1 MSYKIYNYKTYDLA
15 ELSYQK
21 PVKSTRGNVYSCNVD
36 KPFDVLFQSKE
47 IVLPSDVEVGDR
59 EAYIQVD
66 ANDSD
71 FGDFIRRLDEHN
83 IEYIYNNCKDWFER
97 ELPFDAIK
105 DFYIA
110 NVREDGRVRM
120 PIPVVKRRLD
130 IKIYD
135 SAKNILDE
143 SALVAG
149 TRIVIVF
156 RVNGLKFFKKECI
169 MDMDV
174 VQILVMRP
182 VVEKVVEDVR
192 KPVAVAATEEKSK
205 PVQKKEE
212 LEVFNRIRFREELK
226 NKKEV
231 ARIAFEEAEKA
242 QREAD
247 SLKNR
252 AMELAKELKKM
263 EEEYYREDDAEDDL
277 QDDDEE

>member
-1 MSYKIYNYKTYDLA
+1 MSYKIYNYKTYDLS

-21 PVKSTRGNVYSCNVD
+21 PVKSARGNVYSCNVD

-47 IVLPSDVEVGDR
+47 IVLPSDVEVLER
-59 EAYIQVD
+59 EAFIHVD
-66 ANDSD
+66 TVNND
-71 FGDFIRRLDEHN
+71 FGDFLRRMDEHN
-83 IEYIYNNCKDWFER
+83 INYIFNNCTDWFER
-97 ELPFDAIK
+97 ELPYDAIK

-110 NVREDGRVRM
+110 NIREDGTVRM
-120 PIPVVKRRLD
+120 PIPVVKKRLD

-143 SALVAG
+143 TALVAG

-156 RVNGLKFFKKECI
+156 RVNGLKFYKKECV

-182 VVEKVVEDVR
+182 TLMEKVEKVVEEV
-192 KPVAVAATEEKSK
+192 KKVAEVE
-205 PVQKKEE
+205 VKKAEE

-231 ARIAFEEAEKA
+231 ARIAFEEAERA

-247 SLKNR
+247 NLKNR

-263 EEEYYREDDAEDDL
+263 EEEYYREDDADDI
-277 QDDDEE
+277 QDDE